1 MSAEQEG
8 PFDGRETADGSAKRV
23 PWQVRWAGW
32 VVGLEALGALLFT
45 AALVVRAFAT
55 GSSVGLVLGQ
65 AGLFAIVGAALL
77 AVARGLHTGGR
88 WARTPAIVTQ
98 LLLLPVAYSLIGPSR
113 QLLIGIVTAVLLAAC
128 LLMLISEAAREWNE
142 SETS

>member
-1 MSAEQEG
+1 MDVEQEG
-8 PFDGRETADGSAKRV
+8 PFGGGGATGGNARRL

-32 VVGLEALGALLFT
+32 VVGLEALGALAFT
-45 AALVVRAFAT
+45 AALLVRSGDTDAL
-55 GSSVGLVLGQ
+55 GLVLGQ

-77 AVARGLHTGGR
+77 GVARGLVTGGR

-113 QLLIGIVTAVLLAAC
+113 QLLLGIVVGVLVAAC
-128 LLMLISEAAREWNE
+128 FLMLISEPARTWAE
-142 SETS
+142 SED

>member
-1 MSAEQEG
+1 M
-8 PFDGRETADGSAKRV
+8 
-23 PWQVRWAGW
+23 
-32 VVGLEALGALLFT
+32 GLEALGALTFT
-45 AALVVRAFAT
+45 AALVVRATAT

-113 QLLIGIVTAVLLAAC
+113 QLLIGIVTAVLLGAC

-142 SETS
+142 SETP

>member
-1 MSAEQEG
+1 VSVEQEG
-8 PFDGRETADGSAKRV
+8 PFDGREAPDRNLTRA

-32 VVGLEALGALLFT
+32 VVGLEALGALAFT
-45 AALVVRAFAT
+45 AALLVRAGGT

-98 LLLLPVAYSLIGPSR
+98 LLLLPAAYSLIGPSR

-128 LLMLISEAAREWNE
+128 LLMLTSEAARVWNE
-142 SETS
+142 SEAP